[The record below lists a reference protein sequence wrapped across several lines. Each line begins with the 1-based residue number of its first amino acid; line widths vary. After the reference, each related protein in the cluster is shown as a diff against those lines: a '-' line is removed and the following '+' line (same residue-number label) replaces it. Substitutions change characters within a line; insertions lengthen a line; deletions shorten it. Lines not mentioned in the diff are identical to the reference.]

1 MKSLDELRGTTL
13 YLDSNILI
21 YAFEAQAGALRQAIG
36 QIIRMIYLEQCT
48 ASTSLITRAEVL
60 VRPLQLRQ
68 TELADRYRAL
78 LSGYNAVFIHKPDE
92 QTVELAAEL
101 RADYPA
107 LKLLDALHIATAIQ
121 ASCTV
126 FVTGDLRLSVVS
138 ARIPVLTVDQ
148 LPNV

>member
-13 YLDSNILI
+13 YLDSNIFI

-36 QIIRMIYLEQCT
+36 QIIRMIYLEQCA

-78 LSGYNAVFIHKPDE
+78 LSGYNAVFIHTLDE